1 MKFLLICAAVAVAT
15 LAGCADIQTE
25 VRASGASIGTGKLD
39 DKLDDKL
46 DHKPD
51 HQQANEL
58 AGEHT
63 YALVRAPTQ
72 DAGPGEVRYEALVRD
87 KFAQYAFIETTAS
100 SAHYLVSLAFD
111 TRPAAVG
118 VAAASDADP
127 VTSAGA
133 SNSSGYR
140 HTLTLRFFDRTSNR
154 EIYKVTAIS
163 HDSHADSLQAV
174 PYLAESALAR
184 LPYVSS
190 VSSVPSGGDGAWRVK
205 LHKIDAGA
213 ANAIPAVVK
222 IEPR

>member
-39 DKLDDKL
+39 DKLDD
-46 DHKPD
+46 KPD

-213 ANAIPAVVK
+213 ANAIPAVAK